1 MDETELA
8 GLVDRATHWRDAD
21 PDPRTRL
28 EVDRLIELVTSG
40 DSTVSG
46 EARDELQQRF
56 AGSLQFGTAGLRGAL
71 GAGPNRMNRA
81 VVIRAAAGIA
91 AHLRATLKNDDRP
104 PRVVVGYDARHD
116 SDVFARDTCAV
127 LTAAGCEARLL
138 PGPLPTPVLA
148 FALRRLEAE
157 AGIMVTASHNPPQ
170 DNGYKVYLG
179 GRADSSPG
187 SGAQIVPPTDDHI
200 AHQIAHAPPAIDVPM
215 ATDGWQVTGPQI
227 VDEYLASAGAVLTAG
242 AARQIDIVLTP
253 MHGVG
258 GETAAR
264 AFAAAGFPAPYLVP
278 EQATPDPDFP
288 TVSFPNPEEPG
299 ALDLALRA
307 ARERGAD
314 LVIANDP
321 DADRC
326 AVAVPTGGAGTA
338 DDPDWRMLRGDEV
351 GALLGD
357 YLLSSGG
364 GTGGHKKTVASSIVS
379 SQLLARVARSHGA
392 RHLETLTGFKWLAR
406 VPDLTYAY
414 EEALGY
420 CVAPGSVRDKDGIS
434 AALLIA
440 EYAARL
446 RAEGRTLLDAL
457 DDLARRHGLHA
468 TDQFSVRVD
477 DLAQITAMLER
488 ITQHPPATLAGA
500 AVKTCEDLGE
510 GVDGLPGTPGLRYR
524 TTDGDRVIIRPS
536 GTEPKL
542 KCYLEVVIPVGGE
555 SVAEA
560 RATAAERLA
569 RITADVSTA
578 LGIG

>member
-1 MDETELA
+1 VDETELA
-8 GLVDRATHWRDAD
+8 GLVDRATQWRDAD

-46 EARDELQQRF
+46 GAGTDLAQRF

-91 AHLRATLKNDDRP
+91 AYLRHALAEGAP
-104 PRVVVGYDARHD
+104 PQVVVGYDARHD

-127 LTAAGCEARLL
+127 LTAAGCQAHLL

-148 FALRRLEAE
+148 FALRRLNAD

-187 SGAQIVPPTDDHI
+187 SGAQIVPPMDEGI
-200 AHQIAHAPPAIDVPM
+200 AYRIASALPAIDVPM
-215 ATDGWQVTGPQI
+215 ALDGWRPIGSEM
-227 VDEYLASAGAVLTAG
+227 VDAYLESVGSVLTPG
-242 AARQIDIVLTP
+242 AARDLSIVLTP
-253 MHGVG
+253 LHGVG
-258 GETAAR
+258 GETAVR
-264 AFAAAGFPAPYLVP
+264 AFTAAGFAAPHLVP
-278 EQATPDPDFP
+278 EQARPDAAFP

-299 ALDLALRA
+299 ALDLALKA
-307 ARERGAD
+307 ARGRPTD

-326 AVAVPTGGAGTA
+326 AVAVPTGIG
-338 DDPDWRMLRGDEV
+338 DDWRMLRGDEV
-351 GALLGD
+351 GALLGE
-357 YLLSSGG
+357 YLLRRASGSEP
-364 GTGGHKKTVASSIVS
+364 KIVASSIVS
-379 SQLLARVARSHGA
+379 SQLLARIAQAHGA
-392 RHLETLTGFKWLAR
+392 RHTETLTGFKWLAR
-406 VPDLTYAY
+406 VPELTYAY

-420 CVAPGSVRDKDGIS
+420 CVAPESVRDKDGIS

-440 EYAARL
+440 EFAAVL
-446 RAEGRTLLDAL
+446 KSENQTLLDAL
-457 DDLARRHGLHA
+457 DDLATQHGLHA
-468 TDQFSVRVD
+468 TDQFSVRVS
-477 DLAQITAMLER
+477 DLAQIERMLAR
-488 ITQHPPATLAGA
+488 ITQHPPATLAGS
-500 AVKTCEDLGE
+500 AVKSAEDLAE

-536 GTEPKL
+536 GTEAKL
-542 KCYLEVVIPVGGE
+542 KCYLEVVIPAD
-555 SVAEA
+555 SVPEA
-560 RATAAERLA
+560 RLLAAERLA
-569 RITADVSTA
+569 RLTTEVSQA
-578 LGIG
+578 LGIPA